1 MSELL
6 LLKALELTLC
16 GLNGDGEIT
25 LCIEL
30 AVYLCLGALAQEV
43 SLCLCIVVVFGESA
57 FAEGIDL
64 VCTHLGINL
73 GRSVCCLVHR
83 NDSTTLHQHGQLPQG
98 CREVVDDTTTM
109 IYIAGE
115 VVNPLALGQIDAIAN
130 IVTFLVGTS
139 CLIDGSNQD
148 VGTEHILILG
158 ALAKSEGIL
167 LLEEHGTNHRQTI
180 NSLASD
186 SILIGKNL

>member
-6 LLKALELTLC
+6 LLKSLELTLC

-25 LCIEL
+25 RCIKL
-30 AVYLCLGALAQEV
+30 AVYLCLGALAQQIRL
-43 SLCLCIVVVFGESA
+43 SLGIVVIFCECTL
-57 FAEGIDL
+57 AEGIDF
-64 VCTHLGINL
+64 VCTHLGIQF
-73 GRSVCCLVHR
+73 GRSVCCLVYG
-83 NDSTTLHQHGQLPQG
+83 NDGTTLHQHGQLPQR
-98 CREVVDDTTTM
+98 CREVVDDTATL

-115 VVNPLALGQIDAIAN
+115 VVNPLALGQIDTIAN
-130 IVTFLVGTS
+130 IVAFLVGTS

-148 VGTEHILILG
+148 IGTEHILILG